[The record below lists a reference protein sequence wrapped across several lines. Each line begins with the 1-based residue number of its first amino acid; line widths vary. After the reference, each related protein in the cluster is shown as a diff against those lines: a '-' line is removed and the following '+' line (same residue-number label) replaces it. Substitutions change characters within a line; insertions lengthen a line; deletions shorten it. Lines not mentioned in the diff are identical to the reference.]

1 MRVSAGAGLLLI
13 SAICAVLYKYETN
26 TDIRDA
32 NGRQMYDQQTTT
44 SKNTSLG
51 PLYNPRHRWVFL
63 PDQRPDEAWIFKQFD
78 TRDGVAKCTF
88 HNSFPDPC
96 HIDEPDDTHG
106 RRSVEFRFI
115 LTFPRGGG
123 ARPRGARL

>member
-63 PDQRPDEAWIFKQFD
+63 RQE
-78 TRDGVAKCTF
+78 V
-88 HNSFPDPC
+88 
-96 HIDEPDDTHG
+96 
-106 RRSVEFRFI
+106 
-115 LTFPRGGG
+115 RGGRLPLH
-123 ARPRGARL
+123 ANPALKTRPRAAALSAKI